1 MVKRLLDCTG
11 SDFEKM
17 SAADLK
23 ESIRMSEGRT
33 LMAQSFN
40 GSGMSLADSATNP
53 ELEAAFGA
61 DMLMLNGYSLDE
73 KSPLYGIRTY
83 NLRKSGFDVMLANEL
98 KRLVRRPVGIY
109 LECVPLDRATPY
121 GSSEFFLGRIA
132 TEENFHKCIEQG
144 ADFIVLG
151 ANPGNGAK
159 LDDILAAT
167 YACAKAVKGKAMIFS
182 GKWEDGVD
190 EKVLGDPLA
199 TIPAKTFIDKLM
211 DAGSDVINFPCPG
224 SRQGITVDM
233 IRELVEYV
241 HMKDKNTMTMSFL
254 DGSVEGTDV
263 DTIRILAIE
272 SRETGADIHTLG
284 DAGLC
289 GCALPENIYQMSLC
303 LKGRRLT
310 YRRLAT
316 NNR

>member
-1 MVKRLLDCTG
+1 MIKRLLDCTG

-17 SAADLK
+17 SAEELK

-40 GSGMSLADSATNP
+40 GLGSSLVDNATNP

-83 NLRKSGFDVMLANEL
+83 NMGKSAFDVMLADQL
-98 KRLVRRPVGIY
+98 KKLVRRPVGIY
-109 LECVPLDRATPY
+109 LECVPLDRVSPY
-121 GSSEFFLGRIA
+121 GGNAFFLGRIA
-132 TEENFHKCIEQG
+132 VEENFHKCVEQG

-159 LDDILAAT
+159 LSDIVVAT
-167 YACAKAVKGKAMIFS
+167 KACAKAVKGKTLIFS

-199 TIPAKTFIDKLM
+199 SIPARTFIDQLM
-211 DAGSDVINFPCPG
+211 DAGADVINFPCPG

-241 HMKDKNTMTMSFL
+241 HKKDAKTMTMSFL

-263 DTIRILAIE
+263 DTIRILSIK

-289 GCALPENIYQMSLC
+289 GCSLPENIYQMSLC

-310 YRRLAT
+310 YRRMAAIS
-316 NNR
+316 R

>member
-1 MVKRLLDCTG
+1 MIKRLLDCTG
-11 SDFEKM
+11 SDFEKITTEE
-17 SAADLK
+17 LK
-23 ESIRMSEGRT
+23 ESIRLSEGRT

-40 GSGMSLADSATNP
+40 GMGSSLVDNASNP

-83 NLRKSGFDVMLANEL
+83 NLRKSAFDVMLVGEL
-98 KRLVRRPVGIY
+98 KKLVRRPVGVY
-109 LECVPLDRATPY
+109 LECVPLDRISPY
-121 GSSEFFLGRIA
+121 GGNEFFLGRIA
-132 TEENFHKCIEQG
+132 TEENFHKCVEQG

-151 ANPGNGAK
+151 ANPGNGAT
-159 LDDILAAT
+159 LNDILAAT
-167 YACAKAVKGKAMIFS
+167 RACVKAVKGKTLIFS

-190 EKVLGDPLA
+190 EKVLGDPLSS
-199 TIPAKTFIDKLM
+199 IPAKTFIDQLM
-211 DAGSDVINFPCPG
+211 DAGADVINFPCPG

-241 HMKDKNTMTMSFL
+241 HKKDKNTMTMSFL

-263 DTIRILAIE
+263 DTIRLLAIE
-272 SRETGADIHTLG
+272 SRETGADIHAIG

-310 YRRLAT
+310 YRRLAS